1 MSYWRSIVEAVT
13 ETEIPPTPA
22 LPITDDERNAIDNAI
37 AGMALVGRGR
47 GVYHERPRPSEILMN
62 EELCKA
68 TDKLIAEV
76 LTSVRKVVPEDTAE
90 KFFER
95 MSKVVDD
102 WKDYDEQMTLAVIF
116 FRLLDTMR
124 FLVAY
129 RGKFRGKARTSSMSK
144 DDALAELKV
153 RGLTNKR

>member
-1 MSYWRSIVEAVT
+1 MSCWRSIVEAVT

-95 MSKVVDD
+95 MSKV
-102 WKDYDEQMTLAVIF
+102 AVIF